1 MGLVT
6 CPNNGACGSRSHNQK
21 SARYRECLASARFSG
36 RGTSVSGMIVPKTS
50 APLDPDFPLSNVRVN
65 YPNRRIVKSDQVGDI
80 QVWRGYASD
89 RKIRAR
95 FQVKADLGKQ
105 LEAAGYVYDA
115 NDEDDVLDAFEN
127 GDEYDLWDQIEAFYG
142 MENCDMPG
150 GLSTDSF
157 VGTLVISDDEASTMS
172 DIVGIVDEVA
182 RRAES
187 ESTAQEFGDFV
198 RSGKLREQMDGARK

>member
-1 MGLVT
+1 MGLVP

-50 APLDPDFPLSNVRVN
+50 SPGNLDIPLSHIRGYEDRVT
-65 YPNRRIVKSDQVGDI
+65 VQGHTGDI
-80 QVWRGYASD
+80 EVWRGWYD
-89 RKIRAR
+89 EQIRAE

-115 NDEDDVLDAFEN
+115 NDHDDVLDALRE
-127 GDEYDLWDQIEAFYG
+127 GHEYDLWDQLEAFYG
-142 MENCDMPG
+142 MENCDVPDG
-150 GLSTDSF
+150 SIDSL
-157 VGTLVISDDEASTMS
+157 VCTLVIGDDEAITMS
-172 DIVGIVDEVA
+172 DIVDIVDGVA

-187 ESTAQEFGDFV
+187 ESTTLKFGDFV
-198 RSGKLREQMDGARK
+198 RSGKLREQADGVQK

>member
-1 MGLVT
+1 MGLVP

-36 RGTSVSGMIVPKTS
+36 RGTSVRGMVVPKTS
-50 APLDPDFPLSNVRVN
+50 SPGNLDIPLSDIRGYEDRVT
-65 YPNRRIVKSDQVGDI
+65 VQGHTGAVE
-80 QVWRGYASD
+80 VWRGWYD
-89 RKIRAR
+89 GQIRAE

-115 NDEDDVLDAFEN
+115 NDEDDVLDAFSE
-127 GDEYDLWDQIEAFYG
+127 GHEYDLWDQLEAFYG

-172 DIVGIVDEVA
+172 DLVDIVDEVA
-182 RRAES
+182 RRAEL

-198 RSGKLREQMDGARK
+198 RARHQK

>member
-1 MGLVT
+1 M
-6 CPNNGACGSRSHNQK
+6 
-21 SARYRECLASARFSG
+21 
-36 RGTSVSGMIVPKTS
+36 
-50 APLDPDFPLSNVRVN
+50 
-65 YPNRRIVKSDQVGDI
+65 
-80 QVWRGYASD
+80 
-89 RKIRAR
+89 
-95 FQVKADLGKQ
+95 KADLGKQ

-115 NDEDDVLDAFEN
+115 NDDGDVLDAFEN

-150 GLSTDSF
+150 GLRTDSF

-198 RSGKLREQMDGARK
+198 RSGKLNKQADGDQK

>member
-1 MGLVT
+1 M
-6 CPNNGACGSRSHNQK
+6 
-21 SARYRECLASARFSG
+21 
-36 RGTSVSGMIVPKTS
+36 
-50 APLDPDFPLSNVRVN
+50 
-65 YPNRRIVKSDQVGDI
+65 
-80 QVWRGYASD
+80 
-89 RKIRAR
+89 
-95 FQVKADLGKQ
+95 KADLGKQ

-157 VGTLVISDDEASTMS
+157 VGTLVIGDDASTMS
-172 DIVGIVDEVA
+172 DIVDIVDEVA

-187 ESTAQEFGDFV
+187 EITAQEFGDFV
-198 RSGKLREQMDGARK
+198 RSGKLHEQTDGE

>member
-1 MGLVT
+1 MGLVP

-50 APLDPDFPLSNVRVN
+50 STGNLDIPLSHIPGYEDRVTVQG
-65 YPNRRIVKSDQVGDI
+65 YTGDI
-80 QVWRGYASD
+80 EVWRGWYD
-89 RKIRAR
+89 EQIRAE

-115 NDEDDVLDAFEN
+115 NDDGDVLDAFEN

-150 GLSTDSF
+150 GLRTDSF
-157 VGTLVISDDEASTMS
+157 FGTLVIGDDEASNMS
-172 DIVGIVDEVA
+172 DLVDIVNEVA

-187 ESTAQEFGDFV
+187 ESTAQEFGAFV
-198 RSGKLREQMDGARK
+198 RERHLNTNK

>member
-1 MGLVT
+1 MGLVP

-36 RGTSVSGMIVPKTS
+36 RGTSVRGMVVPKTS
-50 APLDPDFPLSNVRVN
+50 APGNLNFPLSKIRVN
-65 YPNRRIVKSDQVGDI
+65 YPNRMTVTSNQVGDI
-80 QVWRGYASD
+80 YVWRGYTVD

-95 FQVKADLGKQ
+95 FQVRADLGKQ

-115 NDEDDVLDAFEN
+115 NNEGDVLDAFEN
-127 GDEYDLWDQIEAFYG
+127 GDDLWDQIEAFYG

-150 GLSTDSF
+150 GINTDSF
-157 VGTLVISDDEASTMS
+157 AGTLVIDDDEASTIG
-172 DIVGIVDEVA
+172 DIVDIVNEVA

-198 RSGKLREQMDGARK
+198 REGKLNKQADGVQK

>member
-1 MGLVT
+1 MGLVP

-36 RGTSVSGMIVPKTS
+36 RGTSVRGMIVPKTS
-50 APLDPDFPLSNVRVN
+50 APLDPDFPLSNIRVN
-65 YPNRRIVKSDQVGDI
+65 YPNRIIVTSNQVGDI

-115 NDEDDVLDAFEN
+115 NDDGDVLDAFEN

-142 MENCDMPG
+142 MENCDVPDG
-150 GLSTDSF
+150 SIDSL
-157 VGTLVISDDEASTMS
+157 VCTLVIGDDEASTMS
-172 DIVGIVDEVA
+172 DVVDIVNEAA

-187 ESTAQEFGDFV
+187 ASTAQEFGDFV
-198 RSGKLREQMDGARK
+198 RSGKLSKQTDGEQK